1 MSPPVSILL
10 TPNRANIRYAV
21 QSASRDVHDSF
32 NWILEDLKR
41 ERVNLERTVV
51 FCRSITTCAN
61 LYKMFIVEMKEESY
75 EPIGAIPRTK
85 SRLFAMYH
93 SKIDEI
99 DKKEIMES
107 FSKGGVC
114 RILFCTTAF
123 GMGVDVADIRRC
135 IHFGPPQD
143 IDDYLQE
150 SGRTGR
156 DGLSSSAV
164 IYAYPGYLIGH
175 VSKAMKEY
183 CKSAGECRRE
193 LLLQHFESPS
203 DISCSKQ
210 VRLHDCCDVCAE
222 KCSCDLCSLIVKTTS
237 PTWYVHTV
245 LQQPASDDVTSAAM
259 PVTLEQREEL
269 RQQLEEFRRSCL
281 SHHKSGAL
289 MYIDPGMQ
297 VV

>member
-1 MSPPVSILL
+1 M
-10 TPNRANIRYAV
+10 NRLVLFRGL
-21 QSASRDVHDSF
+21 SAYSF
-32 NWILEDLKR
+32 
-41 ERVNLERTVV
+41 
-51 FCRSITTCAN
+51 
-61 LYKMFIVEMKEESY
+61 
-75 EPIGAIPRTK
+75 
-85 SRLFAMYH
+85 MYH

-193 LLLQHFESPS
+193 LLLQHFE
-203 DISCSKQ
+203 CTLGYQ
-210 VRLHDCCDVCAE
+210 
-222 KCSCDLCSLIVKTTS
+222 
-237 PTWYVHTV
+237 
-245 LQQPASDDVTSAAM
+245 LQQASSFT
-259 PVTLEQREEL
+259 
-269 RQQLEEFRRSCL
+269 
-281 SHHKSGAL
+281 
-289 MYIDPGMQ
+289 
-297 VV
+297 